1 MIDTIAAVCMRHY
14 MHIMHMDY
22 KVWVCTTIHNLY
34 SHVVHYTPFTAVGRR
49 EMPLDREEAY
59 QGNEEGSLQGGYL
72 LVQGRKEGGSHHPQ
86 RSRQVG
92 FGGGRLQLGGMWEAV
107 FH

>member
-1 MIDTIAAVCMRHY
+1 M
-14 MHIMHMDY
+14 
-22 KVWVCTTIHNLY
+22 
-34 SHVVHYTPFTAVGRR
+34 PFTAVGRR
-49 EMPLDREEAY
+49 EMPLDKEKAHQGAEEV
-59 QGNEEGSLQGGYL
+59 SLQGGYL
-72 LVQGRKEGGSHHPQ
+72 LVQGRMEGGSHHPQ